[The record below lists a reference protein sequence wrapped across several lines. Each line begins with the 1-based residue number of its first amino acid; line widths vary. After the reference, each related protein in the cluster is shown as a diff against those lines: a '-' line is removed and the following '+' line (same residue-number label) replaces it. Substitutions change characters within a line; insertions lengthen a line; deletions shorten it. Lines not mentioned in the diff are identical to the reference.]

1 MVCFADQNG
10 DGQLGI
16 DEFRVVY
23 DIIRSR
29 GMENFLREAVT
40 SCPDLLDEGEWINLL
55 ADSNGD
61 GILEKS
67 EYPGDVPTAQ
77 WNAIVCAADLN
88 GD

>member
-16 DEFRVVY
+16 GEFRVVY
-23 DIIRSR
+23 DIIRSG

-61 GILEKS
+61 GILEK
-67 EYPGDVPTAQ
+67 VIFQ
-77 WNAIVCAADLN
+77 
-88 GD
+88 